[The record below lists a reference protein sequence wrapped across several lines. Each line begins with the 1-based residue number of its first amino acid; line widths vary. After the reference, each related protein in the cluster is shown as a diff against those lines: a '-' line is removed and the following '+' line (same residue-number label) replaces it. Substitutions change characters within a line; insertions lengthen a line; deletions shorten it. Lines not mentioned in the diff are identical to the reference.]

1 MAAVSSLPGTP
12 DLPTLHAKLQDLL
25 RFLRA
30 ALPIS
35 SAHTVDFYTGSLWR
49 ELVDLPPDSVLAAL
63 RESAAAAEAQPPEAF
78 PGRRAEAGSG
88 FIDLPQVFCEKSQ
101 KLLSTE
107 AFALAAK
114 HYSVQSLGLCT
125 PFEQLLT
132 ALRVNKDQKI
142 GENVKAIEFMNTKK
156 SHEVQAMSELVC
168 SIADYCGLKQ
178 IIDVGS
184 GKGYLSSFLSLKYGL
199 NVYGIDS
206 SNTNTHGAKERNRKL
221 KKHWN
226 LYHPQPRIDAHGLP
240 LKMPKEKKV
249 QKEGKCWGA
258 FESARKNSLVTQD
271 LSADVLPEFSE
282 SAVSIIRKQQ
292 GNLHAQPL
300 EEENLCFESA
310 FSLMGFLPIDAIEPT
325 SSQVHNTDM
334 SEVRKQRRN
343 MTSKP
348 SDSSIYSPLTSFI
361 TADSELHDIIKDLE

>member
-1 MAAVSSLPGTP
+1 
-12 DLPTLHAKLQDLL
+12 
-25 RFLRA
+25 
-30 ALPIS
+30 
-35 SAHTVDFYTGSLWR
+35 
-49 ELVDLPPDSVLAAL
+49 
-63 RESAAAAEAQPPEAF
+63 
-78 PGRRAEAGSG
+78 
-88 FIDLPQVFCEKSQ
+88 
-101 KLLSTE
+101 
-107 AFALAAK
+107 
-114 HYSVQSLGLCT
+114 
-125 PFEQLLT
+125 
-132 ALRVNKDQKI
+132 
-142 GENVKAIEFMNTKK
+142 
-156 SHEVQAMSELVC
+156 
-168 SIADYCGLKQ
+168 

-361 TADSELHDIIKDLE
+361 TADSELHDIIKDLEDCLMVGLHTCGDLAPNTLRIFASKSEVKGVCSVGCCYHLLSEEFENQHKGSKHS